1 MRSGAPTP
9 HHRRGWALLA
19 FGATAL
25 GLTLGACS
33 STDTADAPRGDCP
46 VEPVS
51 VVATVNQWG
60 QIVEQLGGDCV
71 TVDSIISGSAADP
84 HDYEPTPADSAAF
97 EDADLAV
104 LNGLGYDSWAQRA
117 LDQVGDGPAVIVAGD
132 VAGRTTGDNPHI
144 WYSPEAVRAM
154 TEAITGEL
162 AQLTPLGPDAGGYLG
177 ERFDAW
183 MESLQSYDDA
193 IDGRDV
199 LKALDYKAKL
209 APKRYDHR
217 LGEAQARLA
226 RLTRSKAMRD
236 RSIILVFEGMDAAGK
251 GRAVSNRCAAGCG
264 AGAATWG

>member
-71 TVDSIISGSAADP
+71 TVDTIISGSAADP

-104 LNGLGYDSWAQRA
+104 LNGLAYDNWARRA
-117 LDQVGDGPAVIVAGD
+117 CEQVREGP
-132 VAGRTTGDNPHI
+132 
-144 WYSPEAVRAM
+144 
-154 TEAITGEL
+154 
-162 AQLTPLGPDAGGYLG
+162 
-177 ERFDAW
+177 
-183 MESLQSYDDA
+183 
-193 IDGRDV
+193 
-199 LKALDYKAKL
+199 
-209 APKRYDHR
+209 
-217 LGEAQARLA
+217 
-226 RLTRSKAMRD
+226 
-236 RSIILVFEGMDAAGK
+236 
-251 GRAVSNRCAAGCG
+251 
-264 AGAATWG
+264 